1 MGIHDVTGGAA
12 DGGRSG
18 GAGAQRFDS
27 GLNRP
32 QRSAIRQALVDRLG
46 STLTGNGKPLLKSG
60 GGYLVRIGVLP
71 RPLRG
76 DADDELALVWIALQ
90 GATPA
95 LCVALGRMELT
106 PIDGNESWLGELEV
120 AIYALSRNLRAF
132 VDGRLAP
139 DSVAAADPTADP
151 GIETM
156 LEHVREILCGQEIGL
171 VGVHE
176 VRPKS
181 EDEVVTDGEGSLW
194 EQRYTVL
201 VEVSV
206 NPQRANSD
214 LVTAFETQHVLDG
227 LAEPLITT
235 ITPVE
240 VP

>member
-1 MGIHDVTGGAA
+1 MGFHGMTAGAA
-12 DGGRSG
+12 YSG
-18 GAGAQRFDS
+18 TYTGAGVQRFDS
-27 GLNRP
+27 GLYRP
-32 QRSAIRQALVDRLG
+32 QRSSIRQALVDRLG
-46 STLTGNGKPLLKSG
+46 STLTGNGKPLLKSS
-60 GGYLVRIGVLP
+60 GGYLARIGMLP

-76 DADDELALVWIALQ
+76 DADDELTLVWIALQ

-106 PIDGNESWLGELEV
+106 PLDGNESYLGELEV

-132 VDGRLAP
+132 VDGRMAP

-156 LEHVREILCGQEIGL
+156 LEHVREILCGQEIDL
-171 VGVHE
+171 LGVHE
-176 VRPKS
+176 LRPKS
-181 EDEVVTDGEGSLW
+181 EDEIVTDGEGSLW
-194 EQRYTVL
+194 EQRFAVV

-214 LVTAFETQHVLDG
+214 LTTSIETQHVLDG